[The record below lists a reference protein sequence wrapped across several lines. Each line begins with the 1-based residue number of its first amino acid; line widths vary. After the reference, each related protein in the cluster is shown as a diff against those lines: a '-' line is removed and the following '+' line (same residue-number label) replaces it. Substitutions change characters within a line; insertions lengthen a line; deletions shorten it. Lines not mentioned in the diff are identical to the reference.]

1 MFSAKNMKKFF
12 VSLSLL
18 VTLISGQ
25 PTDAKAADLY
35 SVIASTV
42 ANYNGDQTQIDWI
55 ANAILYS
62 SNQYGV
68 DPLLVT
74 AVMQAESGFNLNSGS
89 GAGAIGLMQLM
100 PDTARAIGVDPYD
113 PLGNVIGGTI
123 YLRNQLDNFAGWG
136 DYAVTD
142 AVAAYNAGPQAV
154 KNYGGVPPYA
164 ETRTYVVRVSNNY
177 NNLLAMCQY

>member
-1 MFSAKNMKKFF
+1 MFNKNMKKFF

-42 ANYNGDQTQIDWI
+42 ANYNGDQSQIDWI

-62 SNQYGV
+62 SSQYGV

-74 AVMQAESGFNLNSGS
+74 AVMQAESGFNLNAGS

-100 PDTARAIGVDPYD
+100 PDTANSIGVDPYD

-136 DYAVTD
+136 EYSVTD
-142 AVAAYNAGPQAV
+142 AVAAYNAGRGAV
-154 KNYGGVPPYA
+154 DKYGGVPPYT
-164 ETRTYVVRVSNNY
+164 ETRHYVRVVLGNY
-177 NNLLAMCQY
+177 HVYRGR